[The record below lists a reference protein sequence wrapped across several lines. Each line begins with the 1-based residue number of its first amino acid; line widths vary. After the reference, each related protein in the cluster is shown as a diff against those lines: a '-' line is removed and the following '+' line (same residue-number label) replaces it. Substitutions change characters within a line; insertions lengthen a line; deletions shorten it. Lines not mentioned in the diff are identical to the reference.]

1 MHYFLVIF
9 QYTLSPKTKRAI
21 FTTEWFQMI
30 NCFML
35 FQSLLVI
42 EVFTTVTTHIFLK
55 QDKRNQ
61 ACKGMAPPSKGSYS
75 LTLSF
80 VLSLEFLFSSALS

>member
-9 QYTLSPKTKRAI
+9 QYTLSSKTKRAI

-61 ACKGMAPPSKGSYS
+61 DCKGMASPSKGCYS

-80 VLSLEFLFSSALS
+80 VLSLEFLISSALS

>member
-61 ACKGMAPPSKGSYS
+61 ACKGMASPSKQNRTDPFWLIPAVIMVIGN
-75 LTLSF
+75 
-80 VLSLEFLFSSALS
+80 